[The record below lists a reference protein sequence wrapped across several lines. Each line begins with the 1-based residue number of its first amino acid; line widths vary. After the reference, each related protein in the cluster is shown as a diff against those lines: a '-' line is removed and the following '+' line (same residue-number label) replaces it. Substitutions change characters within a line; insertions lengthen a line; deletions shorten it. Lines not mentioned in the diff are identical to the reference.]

1 MDGLFHLG
9 KELHQQH
16 AGDRSQSVFIKS
28 KLAYHKTAFS
38 SHRIGKALAN
48 PVAGE
53 SSSETALH
61 RLLLLQRHVVELA
74 LIQPQRAP
82 LATP

>member
-38 SHRIGKALAN
+38 SHRIGKPVAN
-48 PVAGE
+48 PVVIFRNKQDR
-53 SSSETALH
+53 SN
-61 RLLLLQRHVVELA
+61 
-74 LIQPQRAP
+74 IP
-82 LATP
+82 LMINILKINGIL